1 MGLLTGKRGLIMGVA
16 NDHSIAW
23 GIAQTLHKQGAE
35 LAFTYQG
42 ESLAKRVKPLAESI
56 GSSLVLSC
64 DVLDKSSMDETFAT
78 LKKTWGT
85 LDFVVH
91 AIAFAD
97 RNELKGRYVDTSA
110 DNFAKALMISC
121 YSFTDVCR
129 RAAALMPD
137 GGSCITLTY
146 LGAERYIPNYNVM
159 GVAKAALEASIRYIA
174 YDLGEDNVRVN
185 AISAGPVRTLAASG
199 IGDFR
204 QMLGWV
210 ENNAALG
217 RNITLN
223 DVGGAGA
230 FLCSDLAAGITGEVI
245 HVDAGYH
252 LNGMMALKN
261 AGKSAAILNTFSTPE
276 TSSAD
281 TP

>member
-1 MGLLTGKRGLIMGVA
+1 MGILTGKKGLIMGVA

-23 GIAQTLHKQGAE
+23 GIARALHEQGAE

-42 ESLAKRVKPLAESI
+42 EALARRVRPLAESV
-56 GSSLVLSC
+56 GSSLIIPC
-64 DVLDKSSMDETFAT
+64 DVLDQSSMDAAFQAIREN
-78 LKKTWGT
+78 WGT

-110 DNFAKALMISC
+110 DNFAKAMMISC

-129 RAAALMPD
+129 RAAELMPD
-137 GGSCITLTY
+137 GGACLTLTY
-146 LGAERYIPNYNVM
+146 MGAEKYVPNYNVM

-174 YDLGEDNVRVN
+174 FDLGGQNVRVN

-210 ENNAALG
+210 ENNSALE

-245 HVDAGYH
+245 HVDAGYN
-252 LNGMMALKN
+252 LNGMMSLKN
-261 AGKSAAILNTFSTPE
+261 AHKSAELLATFSKPE
-276 TSSAD
+276 E
-281 TP
+281 